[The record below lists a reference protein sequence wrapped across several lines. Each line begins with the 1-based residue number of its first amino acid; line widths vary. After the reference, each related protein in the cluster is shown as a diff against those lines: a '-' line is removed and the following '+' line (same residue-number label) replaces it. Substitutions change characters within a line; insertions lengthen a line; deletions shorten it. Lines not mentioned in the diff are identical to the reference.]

1 MSNTLFLYLGAGWP
15 QQSLVCAWRLD
26 RGTAAPHDGESAP
39 AGWPKADRHVV
50 VLSAEQVR
58 YSLLTLP
65 PGLRWDD
72 PAALAM
78 AVEEQLAAP
87 VEQQVV
93 VPVRKVG
100 NATCCAIIQRA
111 RLTTLLAYFAELKK
125 PLSRV
130 ECEADKIAPPE
141 EGWAIYQTPH
151 GQWLHD
157 GSRALALDASDGER
171 APVVLQLAMAEAG
184 EQKPK
189 SLSIAGGTAEQAAH
203 LSHLLHIDTHP
214 VAPYSW
220 QAHCANPG
228 VNLLVGDLAPRN
240 RLMDMPRMRI
250 AAAMLALAYA
260 GHLGLDAVGWAS
272 AALAAGQLREQ
283 QQALLRSSGITESP
297 GMGRP
302 DQVMRATWAAARAR
316 VGEPGADEFLP
327 MLSALA
333 NTLPSRSWSRIEFTQ
348 DKLAVDWQGN
358 AEDAAR
364 VEAKLAQAGYQSVAK
379 PQGND
384 QISTALRF
392 GEEP

>member
-1 MSNTLFLYLGAGWP
+1 
-15 QQSLVCAWRLD
+15 
-26 RGTAAPHDGESAP
+26 
-39 AGWPKADRHVV
+39 
-50 VLSAEQVR
+50 
-58 YSLLTLP
+58 
-65 PGLRWDD
+65 
-72 PAALAM
+72 
-78 AVEEQLAAP
+78 
-87 VEQQVV
+87 
-93 VPVRKVG
+93 
-100 NATCCAIIQRA
+100 
-111 RLTTLLAYFAELKK
+111 
-125 PLSRV
+125 
-130 ECEADKIAPPE
+130 
-141 EGWAIYQTPH
+141 
-151 GQWLHD
+151 
-157 GSRALALDASDGER
+157 
-171 APVVLQLAMAEAG
+171 
-184 EQKPK
+184 
-189 SLSIAGGTAEQAAH
+189 
-203 LSHLLHIDTHP
+203 